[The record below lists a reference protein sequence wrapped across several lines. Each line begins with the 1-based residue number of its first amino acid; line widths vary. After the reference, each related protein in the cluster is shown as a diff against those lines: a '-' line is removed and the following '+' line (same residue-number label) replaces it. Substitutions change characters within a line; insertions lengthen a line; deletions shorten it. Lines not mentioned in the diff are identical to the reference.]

1 MEQQTGFDSFI
12 RGSIKNVLQ
21 CDNAY
26 SQIVYNNLKAS
37 GVVFEDLTVSDFAD
51 LVLPYGR
58 EDAPDLQQGEQR
70 W

>member
-1 MEQQTGFDSFI
+1 MKTFEGFI
-12 RGSIKNVLQ
+12 RGSIKNVLRS
-21 CDNAY
+21 DDLY

-58 EDAPDLQQGEQR
+58 EDAPDLQQGEQQ